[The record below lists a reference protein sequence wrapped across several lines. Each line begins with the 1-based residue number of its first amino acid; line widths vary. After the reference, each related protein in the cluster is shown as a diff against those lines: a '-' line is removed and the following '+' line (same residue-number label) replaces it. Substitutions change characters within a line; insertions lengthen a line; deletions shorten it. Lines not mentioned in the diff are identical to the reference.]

1 MFSHVQIN
9 CTDLDTSRRF
19 YLAVLAPLGFTE
31 ADSEPGEYTR
41 LTNGSD
47 AVLVL
52 CPVELRFKGQRQHRK
67 MAGVHHLALA
77 VRSLADLDAFEA
89 NLPQVGVHALGDG
102 RMSIDYRRGYHGVM
116 VEDPDRVLLEVVWH
130 DPHYFS
136 AEPP

>member
-9 CTDLDTSRRF
+9 CTDLDASRRF
-19 YLAVLAPLGFTE
+19 YLDVLAPLGFTE

-41 LTNGSD
+41 LTNCRD

-52 CPVELRFKGQRQHRK
+52 CPVEPRFQGQRQHRK

-77 VRSLADLDAFEA
+77 VRSLDELDAFEA
-89 NLPQVGVHALGDG
+89 NLPLVGVCALGEG

-116 VEDPDRVLLEVVWH
+116 VEDPDRVLVEVVWH

-136 AEPP
+136 PEPP

>member
-9 CTDLDTSRRF
+9 CTDLDASRRF
-19 YLAVLAPLGFTE
+19 YLDVLAPLGFTE

-41 LTNGSD
+41 LTNGKD

-52 CPVELRFKGQRQHRK
+52 CPVEPRFQGQRQHRK
-67 MAGVHHLALA
+67 MAGVHHLALS
-77 VRSLADLDAFEA
+77 VRSLDELDAFEA
-89 NLPQVGVHALGDG
+89 NLPRIGVTALGDG
-102 RMSIDYRRGYHGVM
+102 RMSIDYRRGYHGIM

-136 AEPP
+136 PEPP

>member
-9 CTDLDTSRRF
+9 CTDLDASRRF

-31 ADSEPGEYTR
+31 ADHEPGEYTR
-41 LTNGSD
+41 LTNGRD

-52 CPVELRFKGQRQHRK
+52 CPVEPRFHGQRQHRK

-77 VRSLADLDAFEA
+77 VRSLDELDAFEA
-89 NLPQVGVHALGDG
+89 NLAAVGVRALGEG

-116 VEDPDRVLLEVVWH
+116 VEDPDRVLVEVVFH

-136 AEPP
+136 AEAP